1 MNPKYNKV
9 ELYSFDIFDTLIG
22 RLVCEPKG
30 IWLIM
35 RNILNSDFK
44 YNDLPKYFK
53 ENFVQLRIMS
63 EKRARYIYNDVE
75 DITLEIIY
83 NQLSYIGNISN
94 KYINILM
101 MLEKE
106 VEYDNIYPIIDNINR
121 LKEIRKN
128 NNIVLISDMYLD
140 SSFIRHLLCKV
151 DNIFEDIKIYV
162 SSEIKLTKSSGNLY
176 KFVYT
181 HENYPKTW
189 IHYGDNEYSDVNIP
203 KKYGI
208 NGILFNR
215 NELLSFEKDMFNIY
229 NNYTL
234 FQIYT
239 GVAKYLRKP
248 DNSAYNVGCSL
259 GGPVLYSYANWI
271 IDECIR
277 LNINRLHFVA
287 RDGYILKKIIDNI
300 VKNRF
305 LSIKTTYFYS
315 SRRAWEKTILLYT
328 SNGVS
333 ELLNKY
339 KTIIHNLKD
348 ISDLL
353 GIDST
358 ETLLKFINKDNT
370 KLSLSQIGYL
380 LDNSKEFKEYIKNKF
395 KNDISFAIAYIKQE
409 IVFSDDR
416 FAFVEIFGSG
426 YTQNI
431 LSEIIYSIAHVK
443 VKHFYFSQSYQ
454 KNNYNNSIFITFTP
468 IMSFDACVLEA
479 LSRACHESTSFYYKE
494 NDKIKPQFKGSDGKL
509 LEEYNYN
516 SYIEGAVD
524 FSNITENMIKKYNIN
539 INVNII
545 QDLVK
550 IFLNNPSTKECIWL
564 FDMPYDMWHIDGKF
578 GCLVPKMTKQDI
590 RDIFLFRKNDVI
602 NKFIGCL
609 QMSILRCNI
618 NEKRHIQKYKS
629 NGIKILERFNKI
641 YERK

>member
-287 RDGYILKKIIDNI
+287 RDGYILKKLLII
-300 VKNRF
+300 
-305 LSIKTTYFYS
+305 
-315 SRRAWEKTILLYT
+315 
-328 SNGVS
+328 
-333 ELLNKY
+333 
-339 KTIIHNLKD
+339 
-348 ISDLL
+348 
-353 GIDST
+353 
-358 ETLLKFINKDNT
+358 
-370 KLSLSQIGYL
+370 
-380 LDNSKEFKEYIKNKF
+380 
-395 KNDISFAIAYIKQE
+395 
-409 IVFSDDR
+409 
-416 FAFVEIFGSG
+416 
-426 YTQNI
+426 
-431 LSEIIYSIAHVK
+431 
-443 VKHFYFSQSYQ
+443 
-454 KNNYNNSIFITFTP
+454 
-468 IMSFDACVLEA
+468 
-479 LSRACHESTSFYYKE
+479 
-494 NDKIKPQFKGSDGKL
+494 
-509 LEEYNYN
+509 
-516 SYIEGAVD
+516 
-524 FSNITENMIKKYNIN
+524 
-539 INVNII
+539 
-545 QDLVK
+545 
-550 IFLNNPSTKECIWL
+550 
-564 FDMPYDMWHIDGKF
+564 
-578 GCLVPKMTKQDI
+578 
-590 RDIFLFRKNDVI
+590 
-602 NKFIGCL
+602 
-609 QMSILRCNI
+609 
-618 NEKRHIQKYKS
+618 
-629 NGIKILERFNKI
+629 
-641 YERK
+641 